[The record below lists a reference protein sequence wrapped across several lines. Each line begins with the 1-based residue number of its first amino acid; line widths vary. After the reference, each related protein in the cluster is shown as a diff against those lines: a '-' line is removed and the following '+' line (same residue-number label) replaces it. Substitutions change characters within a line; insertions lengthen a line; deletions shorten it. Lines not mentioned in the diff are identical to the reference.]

1 MEFMPDKFD
10 FKKLKDEIRNVSLR
24 RIKNH
29 TCDDKIELEEVKE
42 LEGSKSVVGQWLS
55 LIFVASSAVKM
66 SFKAYYYTT
75 DANYFTSKALGY
87 DSVDKVS
94 KDQVDDFIKEFCN
107 LVAGAIK
114 ESFELGGTKS
124 LISLP
129 LVTRGQDYVFFQ
141 VKETESN
148 PLVLTDIWDLTLD
161 EHSITCRIVFE
172 VWDEE
177 VIKKID
183 LLAFGAEDEEDGD
196 IDFF

>member
-1 MEFMPDKFD
+1 MECMPGELD

-29 TCDDKIELEEVKE
+29 ACDDKITLEEAEE
-42 LEGSKSVVGQWLS
+42 LEGSKSVIGQWLS
-55 LIFVASSAVKM
+55 LIFVASDAVKM

-75 DANYFTSKALGY
+75 DANYFTSKALGH
-87 DSVDKVS
+87 DSVDNIS

-114 ESFELGGTKS
+114 ESLELGGTKS

-148 PLVLTDIWDLTLD
+148 PLILSDIWDLTLD
-161 EHSITCRIVFE
+161 EHRITCRVVFE

-183 LLAFGAEDEEDGD
+183 LLAFGAEDEDDGD

>member
-1 MEFMPDKFD
+1 MSGELDT
-10 FKKLKDEIRNVSLR
+10 KKLKEEIRNVSLR

-29 TCDDKIELEEVKE
+29 ACEDSIVLEEANE
-42 LEGSKSVVGQWLS
+42 LEGDKSAVGQWLS

-75 DANYFTSKALGY
+75 DANYFTSKALGL
-87 DSVDKVS
+87 DSVDGVS

-114 ESFELGGTKS
+114 ESFELVGTKS

-129 LVTRGQDYVFFQ
+129 LVTRGQDYVFFE

-148 PLVLTDIWDLTLD
+148 PEVLTDIWDLTLND
-161 EHSITCRIVFE
+161 HTITCRIVFE
-172 VWDEE
+172 IWDKEAMN
-177 VIKKID
+177 KID
-183 LLAFGAEDEEDGD
+183 LLAFGAEDEDDGD